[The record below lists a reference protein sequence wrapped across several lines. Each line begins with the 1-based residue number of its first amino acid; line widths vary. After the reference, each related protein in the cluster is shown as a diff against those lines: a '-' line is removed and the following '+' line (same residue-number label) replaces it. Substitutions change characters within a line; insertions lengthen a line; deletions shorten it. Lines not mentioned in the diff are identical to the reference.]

1 MHDHK
6 EHTDHSGKES
16 LCASGHCG
24 HHHHHHADG
33 GRKPLLGGF
42 GAEALSLV
50 LLIATVLIPS
60 DLPWVKVA
68 MFVVAVL
75 PVGIPILLSTFREW
89 RHGDV
94 FNEFT
99 LMVMASIGA
108 FVLGEYAEGVAVL
121 LFYSVGEKL
130 EDVVSGDVKGQ
141 IRRLLGKMPRRAT
154 VIDGDSRRDM
164 RPEDVR
170 PGMTIAVKPG
180 KSVPL
185 DGTLTGSGPIDFNTA
200 AITGESLPRT
210 FSPGADISSG
220 VIPVDREA
228 VIRVTR
234 EYSDSSM
241 TRIMKMIEDAS
252 ARRAPS
258 ETILRKIT
266 RWYTPV
272 VFGAALLLFFIPML
286 IGLLATGFHFE
297 WQVWLNRSLVFL
309 VCACPCALI
318 VSLPLTYFASI
329 GIASRKGILFKGHD
343 SLDAL
348 RTVDTV
354 LLDKTGTVT
363 TGRFHVTDVRSS
375 GSLDADGLLAAVAA
389 LENEST
395 HPLAKAVVAE
405 CSRRNLSAAEATDV
419 KAVDHG
425 ITGTVDGHTLVAG
438 SIRLMHDMG
447 VEVPDGI
454 TASATAIYVAEDD
467 RFAGMISLS
476 DTVKPDVAVAVRAL
490 HSDGV
495 NTVGILSGDTEGTVE
510 SAAREIGAD
519 TFRARLLPEEKQKI
533 IAEERARGHKVAF
546 AGDGVNDAPA
556 LAAANVGIAMGNVGT
571 DIAIESAQVVITGDD
586 IAKIDEGIHISRR
599 VRYVILEN
607 VIFAFGVKIIV
618 MILGAFGIASLWA
631 AVFADTGVTVITV
644 LWTLYRLKIWQLKKK
659 D

>member
-180 KSVPL
+180 ESVPL

-252 ARRAPS
+252 AHRAPS

-447 VEVPDGI
+447 VEVPDDI

-571 DIAIESAQVVITGDD
+571 DIAIESAQVVIAGDD

>member
-6 EHTDHSGKES
+6 EHTDHSGKET

-50 LLIATVLIPS
+50 LLIAAVLIPS

-68 MFVVAVL
+68 MFVIAVL

-571 DIAIESAQVVITGDD
+571 DIAIESAQVVIAGDD

>member
-571 DIAIESAQVVITGDD
+571 DIAIESAQVVIAGDD